1 MVAALLTG
9 SSPRTAA
16 ATEARSAQLANR
28 RDRLSRPDEHWRYP
42 AKLGPSPFRIRLRSH
57 PVGVP
62 VSTTQMCRR
71 RVMVPTV
78 SFVLHPR
85 LPQGSAD
92 ALRPSCPGNGPSSP
106 SGQVMAA
113 VAIWGLLPPVVAL
126 LTCRRSAWWWSV
138 ALPVVSSSQ
147 SGSAACT
154 WECIGSL
161 TSSARSCSARRGG
174 GSWRHHRRRGCAA
187 IDVGEGLALP
197 HPFHLAASAS
207 DAPPERSA

>member
-1 MVAALLTG
+1 
-9 SSPRTAA
+9 
-16 ATEARSAQLANR
+16 
-28 RDRLSRPDEHWRYP
+28 
-42 AKLGPSPFRIRLRSH
+42 
-57 PVGVP
+57 
-62 VSTTQMCRR
+62 
-71 RVMVPTV
+71 
-78 SFVLHPR
+78 
-85 LPQGSAD
+85 
-92 ALRPSCPGNGPSSP
+92 
-106 SGQVMAA
+106 MAA

-154 WECIGSL
+154 SECIGFTDVVGALLLGALYPVAGLLEAS
-161 TSSARSCSARRGG
+161 
-174 GSWRHHRRRGCAA
+174 RRRGCAA